1 MLIPKADFNCCLFI
15 FVATSR
21 PAAQQQLSLVSTIIA
36 DLEASARK
44 GAQGFVFFIGNLQLQ
59 GPVSLNPMVGQRGLG
74 SKCLSLPR
82 KQRDQQEVGGS
93 RQWELMN
100 TGAMVPARNKHEKQ

>member
-15 FVATSR
+15 FAATSR
-21 PAAQQQLSLVSTIIA
+21 PAAQQQLSLVSTITA

-59 GPVSLNPMVGQRGLG
+59 GPVSLNPVVGQRGLG

-82 KQRDQQEVGGS
+82 KQRDQRGVAGKQTVRAHEYWSHGS
-93 RQWELMN
+93 CQ
-100 TGAMVPARNKHEKQ
+100 K